1 MKSKL
6 ALPQLV
12 CELRSFKQQVQ
23 QKEKHDISRK
33 HHDFIRFAF
42 KGVLWLPPDLRVSSM
57 LLLPS
62 QKQKDLRCLTD
73 LWRDFRK
80 RRSCGLWS
88 KKLSS
93 ILFTVLQGSALRSFN
108 STFFFPIGNYGLRI
122 LDRVATRQAPSRTL
136 SCAAAQTSDQACLF
150 ITACSPGSVGKFSP
164 TKPESNLQSP
174 ASLQRDQQYASQ
186 RNSFATHLS
195 LLVGLLFPSSPLRY
209 MVLSKIT
216 ACFCE
221 MRPQWVSPPACAN
234 LITSSGTIINEF
246 SRVWTIFRLIN

>member
-1 MKSKL
+1 M
-6 ALPQLV
+6 
-12 CELRSFKQQVQ
+12 
-23 QKEKHDISRK
+23 
-33 HHDFIRFAF
+33 
-42 KGVLWLPPDLRVSSM
+42 
-57 LLLPS
+57 
-62 QKQKDLRCLTD
+62 
-73 LWRDFRK
+73 
-80 RRSCGLWS
+80 
-88 KKLSS
+88 
-93 ILFTVLQGSALRSFN
+93 
-108 STFFFPIGNYGLRI
+108 
-122 LDRVATRQAPSRTL
+122 

-195 LLVGLLFPSSPLRY
+195 LLVGLLSPSSPLRY

-234 LITSSGTIINEF
+234 LITSSGILKVYKWPAKYFIPMNCLIILSNPSAATPFYSFLEML
-246 SRVWTIFRLIN
+246 VYIYTHVKV